1 MKELALY
8 NLKEGMVLAKDIT
21 TPSGQVVLEKGK
33 ELTKQSILRLSFYN
47 IKSACI
53 VDGEEKQAAPKSY
66 SQKIKTSQKFQSFQ
80 VDHTIVLSQI
90 RVSFEGYVN
99 EGKPLDTAALLSKV
113 IELFQS
119 CKTSLELFNMLHN
132 MHSSDDSVYVH
143 SLNVSLICRQIGK
156 WLKADDATL
165 DMLTLAGLLHDIG
178 KLRIPTELLNKPG
191 KYTDEEFA
199 QVKLHTQYGYELL
212 KPLPLDTHVKLA
224 ALSHHERCDG
234 TGYPS
239 GLKTN
244 DIDPYARV
252 VAIAD
257 VYDAMTTA
265 RSYRAPLC
273 AFQVIAN
280 FERDGLQKYDTKCVL
295 AFLNR
300 IAGTYQNHRILLS
313 DGRSA
318 NIVMLNDKAAFP
330 TDRAAGRRFLYRSV
344 NCGRSAHSGGSLNR
358 QCRVRKHPAKERT
371 CRRYAVC
378 KRFQTLNVPGD
389 SQQRRILW
397 SKIQVILPCHVRHR
411 NAVSFHVWTVPGVC
425 PATRRQWAD
434 FLAALAVLP
443 HRQYKTARTET
454 RWHLLLKTGQ
464 MPIQTSASRGYVLFG
479 STVSAARKS

>member
-99 EGKPLDTAALLSKV
+99 EGKPLDTSALLSKV
-113 IELFQS
+113 VELFQS

-132 MHSSDDSVYVH
+132 MHSSDDSIYVH

-156 WLKADDATL
+156 WIKADDATL

-178 KLRIPTELLNKPG
+178 KLKIPTELLNKPG

-199 QVKLHTQYGYELL
+199 QVRLHTQYGHELL
-212 KPLPLDTHVKLA
+212 KPLPLDAHIKLA

-234 TGYPS
+234 TGYPN
-239 GLKTN
+239 GLTTN

-318 NIVMLNDKAAFP
+318 NIVMLNDKQLSRP
-330 TDRAAGRRFLYRSV
+330 IVQLDDGSCIDLSTAGDL
-344 NCGRSAHSGGSLNR
+344 H
-358 QCRVRKHPAKERT
+358 
-371 CRRYAVC
+371 
-378 KRFQTLNVPGD
+378 
-389 SQQRRILW
+389 
-397 SKIQVILPCHVRHR
+397 IQ
-411 NAVSFHVWTVPGVC
+411 
-425 PATRRQWAD
+425 
-434 FLAALAVLP
+434 AVL
-443 HRQYKTARTET
+443 
-454 RWHLLLKTGQ
+454 
-464 MPIQTSASRGYVLFG
+464 
-479 STVSAARKS
+479 